1 MNIRQQFYIVLG
13 AVTFL
18 SFFSA
23 AAVAGSPV
31 AIDCPCN
38 LSRINSTALEINFNL
53 VFTQNQSQSGSLEI
67 HLRGHD
73 NRDASRGGYYIL
85 AAASLESVGFSQS
98 PVPFSISLPFYLSG
112 FDSGYLSLV
121 LMEADTGEVLD
132 MVPLTA
138 QPISSTSDT
147 GGVIGIGYGELF
159 FEQQPGFQVSGSSYE
174 FDAVN
179 ITNSSN
185 PLGSDNLLLQVS
197 ASNLSSYYVLG
208 EQNFTLNYDAQG
220 RADINI
226 QAVANSLLDRPLSYA
241 PEHKYLQVS
250 IYRDSQLLLFYTV
263 AMLDNSLMPDTSL
276 NLFDVDTLID
286 TDGDA
291 VSNYVELLRGSP
303 ADIPESGANAT
314 IEAAFLYGDAAL
326 DYYGSV
332 IDIEAQLSHLLSV
345 ANNAYTDSGLNIS
358 LQKSALVYIGDDR
371 GVTNNE
377 LLDRV
382 ADRSSPFD
390 NVDALLARQSDIIV
404 HLSTLSFD
412 DTNGGIA
419 WVNGHWNDG
428 VLDFEGMAAFGTN
441 TAVVDLDNTALTL
454 VHEVG
459 HLMGLDH
466 SRPQVQGSH
475 YSSFPWALGYGENS
489 QFATIMSYSDFYNFA
504 PQVALFSSPQLTC
517 TDSGRDCGLSPNDFI
532 NGADAVSALKSSA
545 YQWSAVANG
554 FAPALTLVGDNPLFL
569 DAGGSA
575 VNLGAAAFDTEDGD
589 ISGAISFTQVVDS
602 EDPAVDYL
610 QAYSVTDSDNNSTT
624 VTRKVS
630 LVADTDSD
638 GVYNRFDSDDDNDGV
653 PDSSD
658 QFPQNSLYSADS
670 DADGIADGWEIRY
683 GLDANNPTDASSD
696 LDVDGLTAL
705 QEFVAGTIPIATL
718 DIDGNG
724 QFDGLTDGLLV
735 LRYMFGFSGEQL
747 INGTVAADALYTSA
761 SVIEARIDGLG
772 ERIDIDA
779 NNQLDA
785 LTDGLLILRYL
796 LDFHETELIDNTL
809 SNDASRVEPAAIE
822 AYLEALKT
830 GS

>member
-1 MNIRQQFYIVLG
+1 MNIRQQFFTVLG

-23 AAVAGSPV
+23 AAVAGSAV

-38 LSRINSTALEINFNL
+38 LSRINPTAVEVDFNL
-53 VFTQNQSQSGSLEI
+53 VFTQSQNQSGSLEI
-67 HLRGHD
+67 YLRGHD
-73 NRDASRGGYYIL
+73 NRDASRGSYYIL
-85 AAASLESVGFSQS
+85 AAASLESVDFSQS
-98 PVPFSISLPFYLSG
+98 PVPFNIRVPFYFSG

-121 LMEADTGEVLD
+121 LVEADTGDMLD

-138 QPISSTSDT
+138 QSISLNSET
-147 GGVIGIGYGELF
+147 GGVMGVGNGELF
-159 FEQQPGFQVSGSSYE
+159 FEQPPSFQVSGSSYE

-179 ITNSSN
+179 IINSSN
-185 PLGSDNLLLQVS
+185 PLGSDNLLLEIS

-208 EQNFTLNYDAQG
+208 EQSFTLSYDSQG
-220 RADINI
+220 RADINL
-226 QAVANSLLDRPLSYA
+226 QGVANSLLDRSLSYA
-241 PEHKYLQVS
+241 PEHKYLQIG

-263 AMLDNSLMPDTSL
+263 AMLDNSLIPDTSL
-276 NLFDVDTLID
+276 DLFDVNTLID

-291 VSNYVELLRGSP
+291 VSNYAELLRGSP

-332 IDIEAQLSHLLSV
+332 NDIEAQLSHILSV
-345 ANNAYTDSGLNIS
+345 ANNAYSDSGLNIS

-377 LLDRV
+377 LLNRV
-382 ADRSSPFD
+382 ADRSWPFD
-390 NVDALLARQSDIIV
+390 NVDALLTRLPDIIV

-412 DTNGGIA
+412 DNNGGIA

-428 VLDFEGMAAFGTN
+428 VVDFEGMAAFGTN

-466 SRPQVQGSH
+466 SRPQVQGGH
-475 YSSFPWALGYGENS
+475 FSSFPWALGYGENS
-489 QFATIMSYSDFYNFA
+489 QFATIMSYPDFYNFA
-504 PQVALFSSPQLTC
+504 PQVALFSSPQLIC
-517 TDSGRDCGLSPNDFI
+517 TDSGRNCGLSANDFI

-545 YQWSAVANG
+545 FQWSAVANG
-554 FAPALTLVGDNPLFL
+554 FTPALTLAGENPLFL
-569 DAGGSA
+569 DAGGSV

-589 ISGAISFTQVVDS
+589 ISSAISFTQVVDS
-602 EDPAVDYL
+602 VDPAVDYL
-610 QAYSVTDSDNNSTT
+610 QTYSVTDSDNNSTT
-624 VTRKVS
+624 VIRKVS
-630 LVADTDSD
+630 LVSDSDSD
-638 GVYNRFDSDDDNDGV
+638 GIYNRFDSDDDNDGV

-658 QFPQNSLYSADS
+658 QFPLNSLYSADS
-670 DADGIADGWEIRY
+670 DADGIADDWEIRY
-683 GLDANNPTDASSD
+683 GLDANNPSDAASD

-705 QEFVAGTIPIATL
+705 QEFVAGTIPIASL

-747 INGTVAADALYTSA
+747 INGSVATDALYTSA
-761 SVIEARIDGLG
+761 GVIEARIEGLG

-796 LDFHETELIDNTL
+796 LDFHETALTDNAL
-809 SNDASRVEPAAIE
+809 SSDASRVEPAAIE
-822 AYLEALKT
+822 AYLESLKT

>member
-1 MNIRQQFYIVLG
+1 MNRYLLSLFFLCCFSG
-13 AVTFL
+13 A
-18 SFFSA
+18 A
-23 AAVAGSPV
+23 IAGSPV

-38 LSRINSTALEINFNL
+38 LSRINSTAVVIDFNL
-53 VFTQNQSQSGSLEI
+53 VFTQNLNQSSSLELYLYS
-67 HLRGHD
+67 HEG
-73 NRDASRGGYYIL
+73 RDAALSDYYIV
-85 AAASLESVGFSQS
+85 AAAGLEPIAFSQS
-98 PVPFSISLPFYLSG
+98 PIPFNIKLPFYFTG
-112 FDSGYLSLV
+112 FDSSYLSLV
-121 LMEADTGEVLD
+121 LVDADTGETLD
-132 MVPLTA
+132 LVPLTA
-138 QPISSTSDT
+138 QPVSALPDA
-147 GGVIGIGYGELF
+147 GFVYRFGAGELF
-159 FEQQPGFQVSGSSYE
+159 FDQKPSFEVSGSAYE
-174 FDAVN
+174 FNAVN
-179 ITNSSN
+179 ITNRSN
-185 PLGSDNLLLQVS
+185 PLGSDNLFFEIS
-197 ASNLSSYYVLG
+197 ASDLSSYYTLD
-208 EQNFTLNYDAQG
+208 QQSFTLNYDAQG
-220 RADINI
+220 RADINL
-226 QAVANSLLDRPLSYA
+226 QAVANSLLDSPLSYA
-241 PEHKYLQVS
+241 PEHKYLQIG
-250 IYRDSQLLLFYTV
+250 IYRGSQLLLSYTV
-263 AMLDNSLMPDTSL
+263 AMLDNSALPDYSL
-276 NLFDVDTLID
+276 ELSEVDTLVD
-286 TDGDA
+286 SDGDT
-291 VSNYVELLRGSP
+291 VSNYAELLRGTA
-303 ADIPESGANAT
+303 ADIPESGANAN

-326 DYYGSV
+326 EYYGSESE
-332 IDIEAQLSHLLSV
+332 IEAQLSHLLSV

-358 LQKSALVYIGDDR
+358 LQKSALIYIGDDR
-371 GVTNNE
+371 GFTNNE

-382 ADRSSPFD
+382 ADRFWPFT
-390 NVDALLARQSDIIV
+390 NVNALLARQPDIIV

-412 DTNGGIA
+412 DNNGGIA

-428 VLDFEGMAAFGTN
+428 VVDFEGMAAFGTN
-441 TAVVDLDNTALTL
+441 TAVVDLDNTAITL

-466 SRPQVQGSH
+466 SRPQVQGAH

-489 QFATIMSYSDFYNFA
+489 QFVTIMSYPDFYNFA
-504 PQVALFSSPQLTC
+504 PQVALFPSPQLTC
-517 TDSGRDCGLSPNDFI
+517 TDSGRNCGLSANDFI

-569 DAGGSA
+569 DAGGSV

-610 QAYSVTDSDNNSTT
+610 QAYSVTDSDNNRTT

-630 LVADTDSD
+630 LVADTDLD

-653 PDSSD
+653 PDASD
-658 QFPQNSLYSADS
+658 QFPQNSLYSSDS
-670 DADGIADGWEIRY
+670 DADGIADGWEILY
-683 GLDANNPTDASSD
+683 SLDANNPADAASD

-705 QEFVAGTIPIATL
+705 EEFIGGTIPIASL

-761 SVIEARIDGLG
+761 SVIEARIEGLG

-796 LDFHETELIDNTL
+796 LDFHETALIDNAL